1 MSTLTAHRPVGELRV
16 TQFRVIRSEWIKFW
30 SLRSSG
36 ITLAAAALLFVGI
49 GLLAAQISG
58 SGGEVGARGDGSTNP
73 IDISLTGV
81 NFAQLVL
88 GTLGVLLMSGEYGT
102 GMIRSTL
109 AAVPRRLPVL
119 WAKIAVFAAVVFPVM
134 LLAAFAAF
142 LGGQAV
148 IGDGGASLGN
158 PGALRAVVG
167 SAAYVT
173 GAGLLGLGL
182 GALLRSTPAAI
193 STFFGAMFLLDGVVQ
208 LLLPESWRDTLGPY
222 LPSQAGSAIGA
233 VAERSGSLSPWAG
246 LAVFLG
252 YLAVLTGAAAYRLR
266 RQDA

>member
-1 MSTLTAHRPVGELRV
+1 MTTMTATHRGELRV
-16 TQFRVIRSEWIKFW
+16 TQFRVIKSEWIKFW
-30 SLRSSG
+30 SLRSTTV
-36 ITLAAAALLFVGI
+36 TLIASVLLFVGI

-58 SGGEVGARGDGSTNP
+58 SGADAGPRGNGSSNP
-73 IDISLTGV
+73 IDISLAGV

-119 WAKIAVFAAVVFPVM
+119 WAKIAVFTAVVFPVM
-134 LLAAFAAF
+134 LLAGFAAF
-142 LGGQAV
+142 LGGQAI
-148 IGDGGASLGN
+148 IGDGGASLSD

-193 STFFGAMFLLDGVVQ
+193 STFFGVMFLLEGVVQ
-208 LLLPESWRDTLGPY
+208 LLLPSSWRDTVGPY

-233 VAERSGSLSPWAG
+233 VAQQSGSLAPWAG
-246 LAVFLG
+246 LAVFLA
-252 YLAVLTGAAAYRLR
+252 YMVVLTGIAAYRLKR
-266 RQDA
+266 EDA

>member
-1 MSTLTAHRPVGELRV
+1 MTATHRGELRV
-16 TQFRVIRSEWIKFW
+16 TQFRVIKSEWIKFW
-30 SLRSSG
+30 SLRSTTV
-36 ITLAAAALLFVGI
+36 TLIASVLLFVGI

-58 SGGEVGARGDGSTNP
+58 SGADAGPRGNGSSNP
-73 IDISLTGV
+73 IDISLAGV

-119 WAKIAVFAAVVFPVM
+119 WAKIAVFTAVVFPLM
-134 LLAAFAAF
+134 LLAGFAAF
-142 LGGQAV
+142 LGGQAI
-148 IGDGGASLGN
+148 IGDGGASLSD

-173 GAGLLGLGL
+173 GAGLLGLAL

-193 STFFGAMFLLDGVVQ
+193 STFFGVMFLLEGVVQ
-208 LLLPESWRDTLGPY
+208 LLLPASWRDTVGPY

-233 VAERSGSLSPWAG
+233 VAQQSGSLAPWAG
-246 LAVFLG
+246 LAVFLA
-252 YLAVLTGAAAYRLR
+252 YLVALTGVAAYRLKR
-266 RQDA
+266 EDA